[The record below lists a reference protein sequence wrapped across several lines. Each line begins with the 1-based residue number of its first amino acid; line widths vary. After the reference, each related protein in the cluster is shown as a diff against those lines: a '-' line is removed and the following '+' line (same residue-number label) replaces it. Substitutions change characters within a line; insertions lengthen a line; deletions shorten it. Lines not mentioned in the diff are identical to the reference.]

1 MASEAHPDNDAGRFE
16 RRRRDIVRA
25 ATDLINEKGVKGTTF
40 SEVAA
45 RVGLN
50 TSSVAYYF
58 GRKENLV
65 HAVFE
70 ATIDRLIA
78 LARIA
83 ARAPTPRARLACWID
98 GHVDLRAMIRRGEEG
113 RIAVLSEMRTLPE
126 ALHRPLQER
135 YIELFRVVRDLL
147 PAGSGERDHAVRTAR
162 AHILLQVMFWLPAWT
177 PLYSVQDF
185 PRLKQRLL
193 AVLADGIV
201 PRGAA
206 WRPEPLG
213 GGDAPWRTPP
223 EGMRNPR
230 GEFLRMATLTINQ
243 RGYKGASVHRIA
255 SGLNVTKG
263 SFYHHNEAKD
273 DLVLACFEH
282 GNKRIAAVQF
292 AAATLPL
299 DGWGRIASAVAE
311 LVALQLSDPTP
322 LLRTTALQALPQERR
337 DAVLNSA
344 QRIARRFAGMLSDGI
359 ADGSLLPVDPLV
371 AAEVLAATIN
381 PANELRSWA
390 AGFDDPAQAVEC
402 YAACFCYGLLSGVEP
417 V

>member
-25 ATDLINEKGVKGTTF
+25 ATNLINEKGVKGTTF

-83 ARAPTPRARLACWID
+83 AQAPTPRARLACWID

-147 PAGSGERDHAVRTAR
+147 PAGAGERDHAVRTAR

-177 PLYSVQDF
+177 PLYSEQDF

-193 AVLADGIV
+193 AVLADGIA
-201 PRGAA
+201 PRDAA
-206 WRPEPLG
+206 WQPQALG
-213 GGDAPWRTPP
+213 GGEAPWRTPP
-223 EGMRNPR
+223 AGLRNPH

-282 GNKRIAAVQF
+282 GNERIAAVQF
-292 AAATLPL
+292 AAATLPRN
-299 DGWGRIASAVAE
+299 GWGRISSAVAE

-337 DAVLNSA
+337 GAVLNSA

-402 YAACFCYGLLSGVEP
+402 YAACFCYGLLSGVET

>member
-1 MASEAHPDNDAGRFE
+1 MASEAHPDNDEGRFE

-50 TSSVAYYF
+50 ASSVAYYF

-83 ARAPTPRARLACWID
+83 AAAPTPRARLACWID

-147 PAGSGERDHAVRTAR
+147 PAGTGERDHAVRTAR

-177 PLYSVQDF
+177 PLYSEQDF

-193 AVLADGIV
+193 TVLADGIAR
-201 PRGAA
+201 RGAA
-206 WRPEPLG
+206 WRPEALS

-223 EGMRNPR
+223 AGLRNPS

-282 GNKRIAAVQF
+282 GNERIAAVQF

-322 LLRTTALQALPQERR
+322 LLRTTALQALPQGRR

-417 V
+417 G